1 MGCNE
6 TLVCMLVL
14 RCPVVRQTHLARK
27 NPIET
32 SYVDECSIVMNNV
45 EAVMGSNGV
54 VMYFVVF
61 NSSLCQ

>member
-1 MGCNE
+1 MYVGAAMSC
-6 TLVCMLVL
+6 CAADS
-14 RCPVVRQTHLARK
+14 PSQK